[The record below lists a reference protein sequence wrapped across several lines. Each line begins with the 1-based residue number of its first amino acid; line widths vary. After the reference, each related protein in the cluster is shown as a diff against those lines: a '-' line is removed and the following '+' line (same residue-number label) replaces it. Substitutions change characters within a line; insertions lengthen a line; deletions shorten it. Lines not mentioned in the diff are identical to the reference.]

1 MTQDII
7 DYVCPS
13 CAGALDRR
21 GAPGTWRCLDCL
33 ESFPV
38 HLGVPILID
47 DQFSYFRQ
55 SDILAA
61 AREQSQTTERPAL
74 ERVRGAVRRPGHALK
89 SALLRLASTSPTIY
103 SRSRQL
109 EVGRLMLDHLGSPN
123 EQASSRGPDDRA
135 VMLVVGG
142 GTVGA
147 VASVFH
153 ASQRLR
159 MVSSDVYWS
168 PLTDFVSDTKH
179 LPLKDSSVDC
189 VLAEGVLEHVL
200 RPAIAIAEIH
210 RVLRPGGLLFLTTPL
225 LLGVHMETMD
235 YQRWTRL
242 GLIDLARDFEPLE
255 CAPIEGPLVAL
266 AYQISYVAMAAS
278 PRRLVALTKQL
289 VNFAVGWLK
298 YLDPVLR
305 RSGIGEDAASSFYF
319 VGRKSEH
326 TLSDAEVNG
335 HFSGVGVCPK

>member
-1 MTQDII
+1 MTQGII

-13 CAGALDRR
+13 CAGPLDRL
-21 GAPGTWRCLDCL
+21 GQDGEWRCLSCQK
-33 ESFPV
+33 SFPV
-38 HLGVPILID
+38 HIGVPILID

-55 SDILAA
+55 ADILAA
-61 AREQSQTTERPAL
+61 ALERSEATRRSL
-74 ERVRGAVRRPGHALK
+74 AERVRGAVSRPGHALK
-89 SALLRLASTSPTIY
+89 SAVLGVASTSPTIY
-103 SRSRQL
+103 SRSRQV
-109 EVGRLMLDHLGSPN
+109 EVGRVMLAYLQTANGEASRSGHDDSP
-123 EQASSRGPDDRA
+123 

-142 GTVGA
+142 GTVGTI
-147 VASVFH
+147 ASVFR
-153 ASQRLR
+153 ASGLLR
-159 MVSSDVYWS
+159 MVSSDVYWT
-168 PLTDFVSDTKH
+168 PATDFVSDTKH

-200 RPAIAIAEIH
+200 RPALAIAEIH
-210 RVLRPGGLLFLTTPL
+210 RVLKPGGLLFLTTPL

-235 YQRWTRL
+235 YQRWTKL
-242 GLIDLARDFEPLE
+242 GLIDLAREFEPLE

-278 PRRLVALTKQL
+278 PRRLVPLTKQL
-289 VNFAVGWLK
+289 VNFVVGWLK

-305 RSGIGEDAASSFYF
+305 RNGIGEDAASSLYF

-326 TLSDAEVNG
+326 TLSDTEVNG